1 MSGTDNDSVYEYTM
15 ATPWDITTAS
25 YTASRVVAGNTTN
38 PHGVYVQ
45 PAGDK
50 MYVIGNDTAE
60 VYEYVMAKGTT
71 HNAGDYLRSLV

>member
-1 MSGTDNDSVYEYTM
+1 M

-45 PAGDK
+45 PTGDK
-50 MYVIGNDTAE
+50 MYVLGNDTAE
-60 VYEYVMAKGTT
+60 IYEYVMAKGTT